1 MGIVSGWTEG
11 ILLSIAFV
19 GVLGIIIASFNGL
32 YTGTDYSLGLT
43 DNTTEQLFV
52 RYQNTSQTQLEG
64 GEVEFDAQQGIT
76 LKTSYDMAK
85 DAITIIWTFLSGGW
99 IEKTAEMTGLGE
111 PIMLLAR
118 FFRIIWFLS
127 LIFGM
132 LYALFKVVF

>member
-11 ILLSIAFV
+11 ILLSLAFV
-19 GVLGIIIASFNGL
+19 GVLGIVIASFNGL
-32 YTGTDYSLGLT
+32 YGGTDYSLGLT

-111 PIMLLAR
+111 PVMLLAR

>member
-1 MGIVSGWTEG
+1 MGVVSGWVEG
-11 ILLSIAFV
+11 ILLSLAFI
-19 GVLGIIIASFNGL
+19 GVFGIVIVSLNGI
-32 YTGTDYSLGLT
+32 YDKDYSLGLS
-43 DNTTEQLFV
+43 DNSTEQLFV
-52 RYQNTSQTQLEG
+52 RYQNTSQQQLEG

-85 DAITIIWTFLSGGW
+85 DVISIIWTFLTGGW
-99 IEKTAEMTGLGE
+99 IEKVAYMTGLGE